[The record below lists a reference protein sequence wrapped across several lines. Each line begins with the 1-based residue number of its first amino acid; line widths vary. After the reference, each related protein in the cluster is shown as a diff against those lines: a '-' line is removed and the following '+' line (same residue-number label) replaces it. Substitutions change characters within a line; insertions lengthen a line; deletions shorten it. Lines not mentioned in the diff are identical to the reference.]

1 MPKSYR
7 LSTVLPKSRWQ
18 TTKTVP
24 EWYGLAVPLIDQLA
38 AIAVEQRGFVTP
50 ADAEGAGVNPVELR
64 KMAARGR
71 LERVAHGV
79 YRIKAFPHRPNDELM
94 VAVLWTGKRGAIAG
108 QTALGLHDLC
118 DVNPRRIDL
127 VVPIEYRPRK
137 AGSEQYRIIHARLGA
152 RDVELVEDIPVVVP
166 SVAIEQAIA
175 AHIDPRLIEQAIANG
190 RRFGHLDVDD
200 EERLR
205 ELQARELLRPA
216 KRRARA

>member
-1 MPKSYR
+1 MRYAF
-7 LSTVLPKSRWQ
+7 TV
-18 TTKTVP
+18 T
-24 EWYGLAVPLIDQLA
+24 LIDRLIEVA
-38 AIAVEQRGFVTP
+38 AEQRGFVTP
-50 ADAEGAGVNPVELR
+50 ADAEAVEVNPVELR

-108 QTALGLHDLC
+108 QTALGLHELC

-137 AGSEQYRIIHARLGA
+137 AGGEQYRIIHARLGA
-152 RDVELVEDIPVVVP
+152 RDVELVEDIPVVLP
-166 SVAIEQAIA
+166 TVAIEQAIA
-175 AHIDPRLIEQAIANG
+175 AHIDPRLIEQAITTG
-190 RRFGHLDVDD
+190 RRLGHLDVGD

-205 ELQARELLRPA
+205 ELQAGELLRPA
-216 KRRARA
+216 KRRAHA